1 MPKVKQAPP
10 QDQEEAELAFLGREL
25 LAWLLWRADTGDASF
40 GANGP
45 TIAFGARAR
54 VKGYAGDG
62 TDVALKG
69 GQAAHAVAV
78 RAALGCGRTLREAEL
93 TLFAGDKEWRFTLD
107 ADTLDL
113 RSVRLP
119 EAPREKRKKDDQA
132 DLKDEVLLSRLELL
146 QELEDH
152 IQAIYKEFMRE
163 RARPAWS
170 SKTVP
175 TFRDWLAD
183 GLRVDRA

>member
-1 MPKVKQAPP
+1 MPKAQKAPVE
-10 QDQEEAELAFLGREL
+10 QEEAELAFLGREL
-25 LAWLLWRADTGDASF
+25 LTWLVWRADTGDGTF
-40 GANGP
+40 GSNGP

-62 TDVALKG
+62 TDVVLKG
-69 GQAAHAVAV
+69 GQAAHAVSV

-107 ADTLDL
+107 ADTMDL

-119 EAPREKRKKDDQA
+119 EAPREKRKKSDDDA

-163 RARPAWS
+163 RARPAWA

-175 TFRDWLAD
+175 ALRDWLAD